1 MIYGYQFMV
10 STKEMM
16 EHYVIDP
23 QDSYFVNGVP
33 PIENVAVVAYDPS
46 WPEIYAALESKIK
59 NKLGSN
65 LLKIDHVGSTAVPGL
80 TAKAVID
87 IDVTVADAADE
98 EIYLL
103 ALENLGFRLIV
114 REPRFHGHRLFHYEN
129 PRVNLHIFTQDT
141 PETARHL
148 LFRDWLRQ
156 SEDDC
161 LRYANAKLEAVQ
173 GCSVDIAKYHEN
185 KKRVVHDIYRK
196 IFQSLGYLDSED
208 A

>member
-1 MIYGYQFMV
+1 MTYGYQFMV
-10 STKEMM
+10 SKKEMM

-46 WPEIYAALESKIK
+46 WPEIYSALESKIK

-80 TAKAVID
+80 AAKPVID

-103 ALENLGFRLIV
+103 ALENLGYRLIV
-114 REPRFHGHRLFHYEN
+114 REPRFHGHRLFHHEN
-129 PRVNLHIFTQDT
+129 PRVNLHVFTQKT

-156 SEDDC
+156 SEKDC
-161 LRYANAKLEAVQ
+161 KLYADAKFEAIK
-173 GCSVDIAKYHEN
+173 GCSFDIQKYHEN
-185 KKRVVHDIYRK
+185 KSKVVHDIYQR
-196 IFQSLGYLDSED
+196 IFKHLGYI
-208 A
+208 

>member
-1 MIYGYQFMV
+1 MV

-46 WPEIYAALESKIK
+46 WPEIYSALESKIK

-80 TAKAVID
+80 AAKPVID

-98 EIYLL
+98 EVYLL
-103 ALENLGFRLIV
+103 ALENLGYRLIV

-129 PRVNLHIFTQDT
+129 PRVNLHVFTQDT

-156 SEDDC
+156 SEKDC
-161 LRYANAKLEAVQ
+161 KLYADAKFEAIKD
-173 GCSVDIAKYHEN
+173 CSFDIHKYHEN
-185 KKRVVHDIYRK
+185 KSKVVHNIYQR
-196 IFQSLGYLDSED
+196 IFKYLGYI
-208 A
+208 

>member
-1 MIYGYQFMV
+1 MIYGYQFMI
-10 STKEMM
+10 SKKEMM

-33 PIENVAVVAYDPS
+33 PIENITVVVYDPS
-46 WPEIYAALESKIK
+46 WPEIYSAFESKIK

-80 TAKAVID
+80 AAKPVID

-98 EIYLL
+98 GIYLL
-103 ALENLGFRLIV
+103 ALENLGYELIV

-129 PRVNLHIFTQDT
+129 PRVNLHIFTRDT
-141 PETARHL
+141 PETDRHL

-156 SEDDC
+156 SEKDC
-161 LRYANAKLEAVQ
+161 KLYADAKFEAVK
-173 GCSVDIAKYHEN
+173 GCSFDIQKYHEN
-185 KKRVVHDIYRK
+185 KSKVVHDIYQR
-196 IFQSLGYLDSED
+196 IFKHLGYI
-208 A
+208 

>member
-1 MIYGYQFMV
+1 MV

-16 EHYVIDP
+16 EYYVIDP

-33 PIENVAVVAYDPS
+33 PIENIEVVAYDHS
-46 WPEIYAALESKIK
+46 WPQIYSALESKIK

-80 TAKAVID
+80 AAKPVID
-87 IDVTVADAADE
+87 IDVTVADAEDE
-98 EIYLL
+98 EIYVL
-103 ALENLGFRLIV
+103 ALESLGYRLIV

-129 PRVNLHIFTQDT
+129 PRVNLHVFTQHT

-148 LFRDWLRQ
+148 LFRDWLRL
-156 SEDDC
+156 SENDRK
-161 LRYANAKLEAVQ
+161 LYADAKLEAIKD
-173 GCSVDIAKYHEN
+173 CSFDIQKYHEN

>member
-1 MIYGYQFMV
+1 MV

-16 EHYVIDP
+16 EYYVIDP

-33 PIENVAVVAYDPS
+33 PIENIEVVAYDHS
-46 WPEIYAALESKIK
+46 WPQIYSALESKIK

-80 TAKAVID
+80 AAKPVID
-87 IDVTVADAADE
+87 IDVTVADAEDE
-98 EIYLL
+98 EIYVL
-103 ALENLGFRLIV
+103 ALESLGYRLIV

-129 PRVNLHIFTQDT
+129 PRVNLHVFTQHT
-141 PETARHL
+141 HETARHL
-148 LFRDWLRQ
+148 LFRDWLRL
-156 SEDDC
+156 SENDRK
-161 LRYANAKLEAVQ
+161 LYADAKLEAIKD
-173 GCSVDIAKYHEN
+173 CSFDIQKYHEN

>member
-1 MIYGYQFMV
+1 MV
-10 STKEMM
+10 SKKEMM

-33 PIENVAVVAYDPS
+33 PIENIEVVAYDPS
-46 WPEIYAALESKIK
+46 WPEIYSALESKIK

-80 TAKAVID
+80 VAKPVID

-98 EIYLL
+98 EVYLL
-103 ALENLGFRLIV
+103 AFEDLGYRLIV

-129 PRVNLHIFTQDT
+129 PRVNLHVFTHGT

-156 SEDDC
+156 SEKDC
-161 LRYANAKLEAVQ
+161 KLYADAKFEAIK
-173 GCSVDIAKYHEN
+173 GCSFDIHKYHEN
-185 KKRVVHDIYRK
+185 KSKVVHDIYQR
-196 IFQSLGYLDSED
+196 IFKHLGYI
-208 A
+208 

>member
-1 MIYGYQFMV
+1 MV

-33 PIENVAVVAYDPS
+33 PIENVAVVTYDPS
-46 WPEIYAALESKIK
+46 WPEIYSALESKIK
-59 NKLGSN
+59 NELGSN

-80 TAKAVID
+80 AAKPVID

-98 EIYLL
+98 EVYLL
-103 ALENLGFRLIV
+103 ALENLGYRLIV
-114 REPRFHGHRLFHYEN
+114 REPRFHDHRLFHYEN
-129 PRVNLHIFTQDT
+129 PRVNLHVFTQDT

-156 SEDDC
+156 SEKDC
-161 LRYANAKLEAVQ
+161 KLYSDAKFEAIK
-173 GCSVDIAKYHEN
+173 GCSFDIHKYHEN
-185 KKRVVHDIYRK
+185 KSKVVRDIYQR
-196 IFQSLGYLDSED
+196 IFKHLGYI
-208 A
+208 

>member
-1 MIYGYQFMV
+1 MV

-46 WPEIYAALESKIK
+46 WPEIYSALESKIK
-59 NKLGSN
+59 NELGPN

-80 TAKAVID
+80 AAKPVID

-98 EIYLL
+98 EVYLL
-103 ALENLGFRLIV
+103 ALENLGYRLIV

-129 PRVNLHIFTQDT
+129 PRVNLHVFTQDT

-156 SEDDC
+156 SEKDC
-161 LRYANAKLEAVQ
+161 KLYANAKFEAIK
-173 GCSVDIAKYHEN
+173 GCSFDIHKYHEN
-185 KKRVVHDIYRK
+185 KSKVVRDIYQR
-196 IFQSLGYLDSED
+196 IFKHLGYI
-208 A
+208 

>member
-10 STKEMM
+10 SKKEMM

-33 PIENVAVVAYDPS
+33 PIENIEVVAYDPS
-46 WPEIYAALESKIK
+46 WPEIYSALESKIK

-80 TAKAVID
+80 VAKPVID

-98 EIYLL
+98 EVYLL
-103 ALENLGFRLIV
+103 AFEDLGYRLIV

-129 PRVNLHIFTQDT
+129 PRVNLHVFTHGT

-156 SEDDC
+156 SEKDC
-161 LRYANAKLEAVQ
+161 KLYADAKFEAIK
-173 GCSVDIAKYHEN
+173 GCSFDIHKYHEN
-185 KKRVVHDIYRK
+185 KSKVVHDIYQR
-196 IFQSLGYLDSED
+196 IFKHLGYI
-208 A
+208 